1 MRHSVH
7 VYFTRNLFQRDLRG
21 LARAPGYED
30 TRVVCSDG
38 ARTGSRLILGLV
50 IPELA
55 TVTSFSLM
63 PEVREI
69 SARNKAKRVSH
80 FCSV

>member
-1 MRHSVH
+1 M
-7 VYFTRNLFQRDLRG
+7 YFTRNRFQRDLRG

-38 ARTGSRLILGLV
+38 TRTGSRLILGLV

-63 PEVREI
+63 PEVSKILGRK
-69 SARNKAKRVSH
+69 KAKSECGARKR
-80 FCSV
+80 